1 MASPTDLAA
10 AQVCPADAEVSNAGG
25 SHFLEL
31 YEEATIFR
39 VVHGRFEEVEI
50 PFLLASMLLVL
61 VCARVLFHNFNLNQY
76 IPDSVLTIIIGMIV
90 GGYLTSVDAPSDAAE
105 FDDHIFFVFVLPW
118 IILRDGYFTDV
129 RAFIANLNVILL
141 LAFAGTIFNAVA
153 IAGVL
158 YGLADPVGIANFR
171 FVDGLVF
178 GSLIAAVDPV
188 AVLPIFAEAHV
199 NDNLYITVLG
209 QSCINDSVTVVLFR
223 IFAALAVRTAAPAI
237 DVNTGTSVAIA
248 FGQFAIVAA
257 GGLVI
262 GLLFGLAAAFIV
274 MFMRQV
280 SGLAPIVVVGLG
292 YMAYLLAESF
302 EISGIIAAL
311 SAGMT
316 MQLYVS
322 GNLSRDAST
331 GVQTVLHVAA
341 DVAESYVFVV
351 LGIELVRSVD
361 NGWNTGFVFV
371 ALAACFVARFIS
383 VYGVV
388 AMVNPYRHGEARY
401 SKGDSFLLFY
411 GGLRGAIAFALA
423 SILLHDEQLCTDGDV
438 PFTPFRFRE
447 LFVSTAIAIVVF
459 TIVVQGPTVRPLLE
473 LLHVRHKDESTN
485 PKPNKLA
492 YEIVDTAA
500 AHTVNFAHALA
511 GTNPHNALS
520 WAVRCSHAKLKRFF
534 YHENRFR
541 MRHAFEVLE
550 DDIEATARRLV
561 ESVRDAQKS
570 IAQRE
575 NLSDAEKVAKL
586 ADHVQDALHNA
597 AGGVTSRLRNAQEQ
611 GALDDAWQQYDATTA
626 RPTRPRKQ
634 AYHRGVTHDNAED
647 GPQQLHQTARR
658 ASIEAPPD
666 SLNQGS
672 RSDRKAASDD
682 HRALSSKQMSQSARA
697 SNSLTSHSD
706 DQRSRL
712 SMSSAAFHRAI
723 QSRHPDKKPDA
734 MRSHK
739 TKPFA
744 MHHHQHR
751 QNHDEHHHHW
761 QYLVHRHTR
770 RGDFKRKRP
779 AEADDRKSSSQ
790 GRPVD
795 DREPKAQG
803 RSTDENVKARSPADS
818 RSNGSREAF
827 SPAELE
833 TVQTHSNHEPKDN
846 SKIVTLV

>member
-1 MASPTDLAA
+1 MRTDSACGTPLK
-10 AQVCPADAEVSNAGG
+10 CWKMTLKPLRDDS
-25 SHFLEL
+25 
-31 YEEATIFR
+31 
-39 VVHGRFEEVEI
+39 
-50 PFLLASMLLVL
+50 
-61 VCARVLFHNFNLNQY
+61 LNQSATHKS
-76 IPDSVLTIIIGMIV
+76 P
-90 GGYLTSVDAPSDAAE
+90 
-105 FDDHIFFVFVLPW
+105 
-118 IILRDGYFTDV
+118 LRNASTYCT
-129 RAFIANLNVILL
+129 
-141 LAFAGTIFNAVA
+141 AGWACTPQGN
-153 IAGVL
+153 
-158 YGLADPVGIANFR
+158 
-171 FVDGLVF
+171 
-178 GSLIAAVDPV
+178 
-188 AVLPIFAEAHV
+188 
-199 NDNLYITVLG
+199 
-209 QSCINDSVTVVLFR
+209 
-223 IFAALAVRTAAPAI
+223 
-237 DVNTGTSVAIA
+237 IA
-248 FGQFAIVAA
+248 FNCGWMSCLTFHVYSCCHSSAYS
-257 GGLVI
+257 
-262 GLLFGLAAAFIV
+262 LL
-274 MFMRQV
+274 
-280 SGLAPIVVVGLG
+280 
-292 YMAYLLAESF
+292 
-302 EISGIIAAL
+302 
-311 SAGMT
+311 T
-316 MQLYVS
+316 
-322 GNLSRDAST
+322 
-331 GVQTVLHVAA
+331 
-341 DVAESYVFVV
+341 
-351 LGIELVRSVD
+351 
-361 NGWNTGFVFV
+361 
-371 ALAACFVARFIS
+371 
-383 VYGVV
+383 
-388 AMVNPYRHGEARY
+388 
-401 SKGDSFLLFY
+401 
-411 GGLRGAIAFALA
+411 LRML
-423 SILLHDEQLCTDGDV
+423 Q
-438 PFTPFRFRE
+438 
-447 LFVSTAIAIVVF
+447 
-459 TIVVQGPTVRPLLE
+459 PL
-473 LLHVRHKDESTN
+473 R
-485 PKPNKLA
+485 
-492 YEIVDTAA
+492 
-500 AHTVNFAHALA
+500 
-511 GTNPHNALS
+511 
-520 WAVRCSHAKLKRFF
+520 
-534 YHENRFR
+534 
-541 MRHAFEVLE
+541 
-550 DDIEATARRLV
+550 
-561 ESVRDAQKS
+561 
-570 IAQRE
+570 